1 MPGPL
6 SRGLHASLL
15 LQGPVGRGPG
25 TGNSDEPEAE
35 GERLGVAE
43 VEYHYYV
50 SEKKHK
56 TEWV

>member
-43 VEYHYYV
+43 VEYHY
-50 SEKKHK
+50 
-56 TEWV
+56 